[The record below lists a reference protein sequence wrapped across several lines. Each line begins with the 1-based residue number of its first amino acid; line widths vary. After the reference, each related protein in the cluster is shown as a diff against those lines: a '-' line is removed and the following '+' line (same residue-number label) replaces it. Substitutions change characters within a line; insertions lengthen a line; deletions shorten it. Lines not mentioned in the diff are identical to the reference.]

1 MQHDI
6 NSSHPML
13 ADLIEQA
20 TAYIISHKYSKS
32 AIRHYTSVWRRL
44 QAFAD
49 SHGCQLFSIELAA
62 EFMKETYGINNIF
75 KPNTKIERGRLRYIW
90 CLDDFSKNKCF
101 VRHREYSIIPVPLN
115 FSEVHVLYEN
125 YLTDSNQSKK
135 SVLSKLSRVKK
146 FLMFLQKQNI
156 TETKGV
162 SPSLV
167 IEFMNSLKCSTA
179 YRSNILIT
187 VRDFLN
193 CPAVAAHF
201 QDKLANILDSVHI
214 SRYERLPSFYSN
226 KEIQRILL
234 KIDRKSTE
242 GKKDYA
248 AIILAVELGLRVSD
262 IRKLQLSE
270 IIWDENVIELFQKK
284 TGEFIRLYMTENVKW
299 ALLDYLMNARKK
311 DSEFNNVFIR
321 SRAPYKPY
329 GESSGFYERINKYIK
344 LAGIKTEG
352 RHHGFHSCR
361 HGLATRLMNEGTPIT
376 IVSEALGHKF
386 ANVTKEYIRMDVP
399 RLRLAAL
406 EVPPHV

>member
-1 MQHDI
+1 MQNDI
-6 NSSHPML
+6 NSSLPML

-20 TAYIISHKYSKS
+20 TNYIISQKYSKS
-32 AIRHYTSVWRRL
+32 ATRHHTSVWRGL
-44 QAFAD
+44 QVFAD
-49 SHGCQLFSIELAA
+49 SHGCQLFSMELAA
-62 EFMKETYGINNIF
+62 AFMKETYGISDIF
-75 KPNTKIERGRLRYIW
+75 KPATKIERWRVRYVW
-90 CLDDFSKNKCF
+90 CLDDFSKSKCF
-101 VRHREYSIIPVPLN
+101 VKHREYNITPVPPN
-115 FSEVHVLYEN
+115 FLEVHILYEN
-125 YLTDSNQSKK
+125 YLTDSNQKKK
-135 SVLSKLSRVKK
+135 SILTKLSRVKR
-146 FLMFLQKQNI
+146 FFMFLQEQGI
-156 TETKGV
+156 TGTKEV
-162 SPSLV
+162 SASVV

-193 CPAVAAHF
+193 CPTVAAHF
-201 QDKLANILDSVHI
+201 QDRLVNILDSVHI

-226 KEIQRILL
+226 KEIQQILL
-234 KIDRKSTE
+234 KIDRKSPE

-262 IRKLQLSE
+262 IRKLQLTE
-270 IIWDENVIELFQKK
+270 IIWDKNAIELFQKK

-311 DSEFNNVFIR
+311 DSEFDNIFIR

-376 IVSEALGHKF
+376 VVSEAMGHKF
-386 ANVTKEYIRMDVP
+386 ANVTKEYIRMDIS
-399 RLRLAAL
+399 RLKLAAL

>member
-1 MQHDI
+1 MQNDI
-6 NSSHPML
+6 NSSFPVL

-20 TAYIISHKYSKS
+20 TDYVITQKYSKS
-32 AIRHYTSVWRRL
+32 AIRQHTSIWRRL

-49 SHGCQLFSIELAA
+49 SHGCQLFSMELAA
-62 EFMKETYGINNIF
+62 EFMKETYGIINIF
-75 KPNTKIERGRLRYIW
+75 KPDTRTEIWRVRYIW
-90 CLDDFSKNKCF
+90 CLYDFNKSKCF
-101 VRHREYSIIPVPLN
+101 IGHREYNITPVPSN
-115 FSEVHVLYEN
+115 FSEVYILFEN
-125 YLTDSNQSKK
+125 YLTDSNQKKK
-135 SVLSKLSRVKK
+135 SISTKVSRVKK
-146 FLMFLQKQNI
+146 FLIFLQERGI
-156 TETKGV
+156 TETKEV
-162 SPSLV
+162 SPPLI
-167 IEFMNSLKCSTA
+167 IEFMNSLECSTA

-187 VRDFLN
+187 VHDFLN

-201 QDKLANILDSVHI
+201 QGKLASILDYIHI
-214 SRYERLPSFYSN
+214 NRYERLPSFYSN
-226 KEIQRILL
+226 KEIQSTLL
-234 KIDRKSTE
+234 KIDRKSPE

-284 TGEFIRLYMTENVKW
+284 TGEFIRSYMTENVKW

-376 IVSEALGHKF
+376 VVSEALGHKF
-386 ANVTKEYIRMDVP
+386 ANVTKEYIRMDIS

-406 EVPPHV
+406 EVPLHV